1 MSDDLPTLPLN
12 LTPRGISLLEFN
24 GRIKRLLHHSD
35 VLDCWVTAETAD
47 LKVSRGHCYMELLQK
62 DERSNTIA
70 RLGAVIWA
78 SAYSALD
85 AKFFAIT
92 GNHLVTG
99 MKVLVK
105 VNATFHELYGMK
117 AVITDIDPQY
127 TLGDMERQRLEILKR
142 LKEEGII
149 DENKAL
155 GWPLVPQRIAI
166 ISAASAAGYGDF
178 MNQLHGNAYGLA
190 FYTCLFPA
198 AMQGDNTVP
207 SVLQA
212 LSRIDAHANLFDCVV
227 IIRGGGSTSDLNSF
241 DNYDLAARIATFP
254 LPVITGIG
262 HERDTTVLDYVA
274 ALRVK
279 TPTAAAEFL
288 IKHAAEQL
296 TRLEEIKNAVSSTVR
311 EAVSLARKQLDYY
324 ADFIPL
330 SARQILERGQM
341 RLEQHTRALPL
352 VVGKR
357 LDAERARLRH
367 LAGMTLNLVPQ
378 ALSRE
383 RLRLGALDDKVQIL
397 SPRNTLNRG
406 YSLTMKNGHVV
417 TSSSQLAAGDT
428 ITTHFKD
435 GASKSTITTIK

>member
-1 MSDDLPTLPLN
+1 MSDTLPTLPLDI
-12 LTPRGISLLEFN
+12 TPHGISLLEFN

-35 VLDCWVTAETAD
+35 VLDCWVAAETAD
-47 LKVSRGHCYMELLQK
+47 LRLSRGHCYMELLQK
-62 DERSNTIA
+62 DERNNTVA
-70 RLGAVIWA
+70 RLGAAIWA
-78 SAYSALD
+78 SAYPALD
-85 AKFFAIT
+85 AKFFAVT
-92 GNHLVTG
+92 GNHLATG

-127 TLGDMERQRLEILKR
+127 TLGDMERQRLEILRR

-155 GWPLVPQRIAI
+155 GWPLVPQRVAI
-166 ISAASAAGYGDF
+166 ISAAGAAGYGDF

-190 FYTCLFPA
+190 FYTCLFA
-198 AMQGDNTVP
+198 AVMQGGNTVP
-207 SVLQA
+207 SVLGA
-212 LSRIDAHANLFDCVV
+212 LERIERHIGLFDCVV

-288 IKHAAEQL
+288 IGRAAEQL
-296 TRLEEIKNAVSSTVR
+296 ARVDELKNAVSSTVR
-311 EAVSLARKQLDYY
+311 EAVSLSRKQLDYY

-330 SARQILERGQM
+330 SARQTMERGRM
-341 RLEQHTRALPL
+341 RLDQHARALPL
-352 VVGKR
+352 VAGKR
-357 LDAERARLRH
+357 LDSERARLHH
-367 LAGMTLNLVPQ
+367 LAALALQAIPQ
-378 ALSRE
+378 IISRE
-383 RLRLGALDDKVQIL
+383 RLRLGALNDKVQIL

-406 YSLTMKNGHVV
+406 YSLTLKNGRAV
-417 TSSSQLAAGDT
+417 TSSSQLAAGDV

-435 GASKSTITTIK
+435 GSAKSTITTTK